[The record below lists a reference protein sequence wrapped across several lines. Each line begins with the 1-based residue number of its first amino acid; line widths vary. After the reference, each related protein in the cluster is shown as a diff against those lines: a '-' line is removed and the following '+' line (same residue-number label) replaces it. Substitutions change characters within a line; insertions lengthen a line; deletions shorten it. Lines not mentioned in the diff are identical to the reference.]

1 MSPTDKWLILRTNE
15 FIDKAEGHFEDYKAY
30 NLIRDFEVYVDDISN
45 WYIRTNR
52 RRFWKMGDESDKTLA
67 YWVLLF
73 AIESAC
79 RCMAPIIPFMTE
91 DIWQEVVRP
100 LKPDSAL
107 SVHLS
112 GWPQKFDG
120 VVEDGI
126 TEQTALARDIIAT
139 TLRLRNENQ
148 IKVRQPLQKLFIC
161 CNDEVADKVK
171 VFEQTILDELNIREI
186 EYTEDKASLE
196 VGYLQVDFK
205 VAGRV
210 LKQNANKM
218 KQCLADLPSED
229 MAKAVAE
236 YDQGGMIHIAGWDEE
251 FDSSLFIRKSETK
264 PDIIAA
270 DFNNGANVLALD
282 IKLTDDLIADGAVRD
297 LVRSCQVLRKDA
309 GYVVE
314 QEIAL
319 MINTDDDFILNAI
332 NDKRD
337 HIASE
342 LLAQEVVINDSFIA
356 DMTND
361 VEIMDKIV
369 TIGVRKWK

>member
-1 MSPTDKWLILRTNE
+1 
-15 FIDKAEGHFEDYKAY
+15 
-30 NLIRDFEVYVDDISN
+30 
-45 WYIRTNR
+45 
-52 RRFWKMGDESDKTLA
+52 
-67 YWVLLF
+67 
-73 AIESAC
+73 
-79 RCMAPIIPFMTE
+79 
-91 DIWQEVVRP
+91 
-100 LKPDSAL
+100 
-107 SVHLS
+107 
-112 GWPQKFDG
+112 
-120 VVEDGI
+120 
-126 TEQTALARDIIAT
+126 
-139 TLRLRNENQ
+139 
-148 IKVRQPLQKLFIC
+148 
-161 CNDEVADKVK
+161 
-171 VFEQTILDELNIREI
+171 
-186 EYTEDKASLE
+186 
-196 VGYLQVDFK
+196 
-205 VAGRV
+205 
-210 LKQNANKM
+210 
-218 KQCLADLPSED
+218 

-236 YDQGGMIHIAGWDEE
+236 YDQGGMIHIASWDEE